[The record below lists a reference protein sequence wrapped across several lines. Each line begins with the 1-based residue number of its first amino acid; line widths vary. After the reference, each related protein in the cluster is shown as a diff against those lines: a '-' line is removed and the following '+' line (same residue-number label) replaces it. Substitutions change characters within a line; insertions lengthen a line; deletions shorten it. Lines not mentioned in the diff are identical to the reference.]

1 MTFFV
6 IVHSIMIVC
15 YAGMTYHIWRG
26 WKDNQLEKK
35 LNIALCDSA
44 IATVEDMQK
53 EIDKNEKL
61 VAEAKSQVAMAM
73 TAMEADTSSS
83 SRYNPPKDID
93 DMLKDPGML
102 GSIITAIV
110 VKYGDMRI
118 GMSDMMLLD
127 EDQSI
132 SIYVDTGSKEMI
144 LSTQHNLG
152 DMVSYINFSNPGD
165 DETYH

>member
-15 YAGMTYHIWRG
+15 YASMTYFIWRG
-26 WKDNQLEKK
+26 WKRNNLERKFNTAIKESAQLLAE
-35 LNIALCDSA
+35 S
-44 IATVEDMQK
+44 VED
-53 EIDKNEKL
+53 EVARNEKL

-73 TAMEADTSSS
+73 TAMEADMSSS
-83 SRYNPPKDID
+83 SHYNPPKDID
-93 DMLKDPGML
+93 DMLNDSGML

-132 SIYVDTGSKEMI
+132 SIYVDTGSKEMV

-152 DMVSYINFSNPGD
+152 DMVSYMNFSDSAD